1 MPNLPSYTLYA
12 RLLSLS
18 FGRVITAMF
27 LSLVGYIYSKQPL
40 FVAIRARR
48 PLSHY
53 SDMAPKS
60 RVVSSS
66 SSTTPPTRPPE
77 SDIEILYNTAV
88 QSFVRRDH
96 GKTQAALARLLKH
109 VEGLEVN
116 QRAWYDVEVECS
128 KEEEEGTEWR
138 IKILKLVISANASLY
153 SDPPSN
159 VGTIPSDLAA
169 LLPPSSPDLML
180 GHIQSICTDTLSD
193 TDLLPPAIISTLLLA
208 SLKLKPS
215 PRALDFAHNLA
226 ESWIAGLPDALI
238 HSISTNKVS
247 AQSPQAKK
255 RIEGCR
261 EGYLKV
267 IELFVGEVLAR
278 EGDFEMAR
286 ALLDGEEVMS
296 SKRKEDLYRHLRS
309 TETRLANSSS
319 PSNSGILPPQS
330 PSSSLLLPSATPTG
344 SGQSSRS
351 RSRSST
357 TSSSSSERTA
367 RPNANGINKSVGK
380 NTHLDIPKNKGKE
393 KESETVSVD
402 SNSTFHFPDKI
413 YINPSNPKSPTPPA
427 RRPLAQVQYNLA
439 SLLALIPTSIRKRL
453 SYPILSV
460 ILPVPIITIFL
471 LVWYIRRRTRQLR
484 SVVGTASQVAVAVST
499 AGSVQERLQRAR
511 VLGMRAWTKH
521 WLYWWW
527 KKILGVWEMGT
538 TITYV

>member
-1 MPNLPSYTLYA
+1 
-12 RLLSLS
+12 
-18 FGRVITAMF
+18 
-27 LSLVGYIYSKQPL
+27 
-40 FVAIRARR
+40 
-48 PLSHY
+48 
-53 SDMAPKS
+53 MAPKS

-109 VEGLEVN
+109 VEGLESGN
-116 QRAWYDVEVECS
+116 RAWYDLEGECS
-128 KEEEEGTEWR
+128 KEEEEGNEWR

-193 TDLLPPAIISTLLLA
+193 NELLPPAIISTLLLA

-238 HSISTNKVS
+238 RSISTNKVS
-247 AQSPQAKK
+247 TQSPQIKK

-267 IELFVGEVLAR
+267 VELFVGEVLAR

-319 PSNSGILPPQS
+319 PSSSGILLLNHLPPHFYFHQ
-330 PSSSLLLPSATPTG
+330 LLQP
-344 SGQSSRS
+344 
-351 RSRSST
+351 
-357 TSSSSSERTA
+357 A
-367 RPNANGINKSVGK
+367 RVGLHAQGHRQPVRARANAQLDQMLMVSINQSVGI
-380 NTHLDIPKNKGKE
+380 HISIYPRPKAKRKR
-393 KESETVSVD
+393 
-402 SNSTFHFPDKI
+402 
-413 YINPSNPKSPTPPA
+413 KSP
-427 RRPLAQVQYNLA
+427 RQ
-439 SLLALIPTSIRKRL
+439 
-453 SYPILSV
+453 SV
-460 ILPVPIITIFL
+460 
-471 LVWYIRRRTRQLR
+471 
-484 SVVGTASQVAVAVST
+484 
-499 AGSVQERLQRAR
+499 
-511 VLGMRAWTKH
+511 
-521 WLYWWW
+521 
-527 KKILGVWEMGT
+527 
-538 TITYV
+538 

>member
-1 MPNLPSYTLYA
+1 
-12 RLLSLS
+12 
-18 FGRVITAMF
+18 
-27 LSLVGYIYSKQPL
+27 
-40 FVAIRARR
+40 
-48 PLSHY
+48 
-53 SDMAPKS
+53 MAPKS

-109 VEGLEVN
+109 VEGLESSN
-116 QRAWYDVEVECS
+116 RAWYDLEKDCS
-128 KEEEEGTEWR
+128 KEEEEGNEWR

-193 TDLLPPAIISTLLLA
+193 TDLPPPAIISTLLLA

-238 HSISTNKVS
+238 HSISTNKVL

-330 PSSSLLLPSATPTG
+330 PSSSLLLPSATPNG
-344 SGQSSRS
+344 SSRSS

-367 RPNANGINKSVGK
+367 RPNANGINKPVGK
-380 NTHLDIPKNKGKE
+380 NTHLDVPKSKGKE
-393 KESETVSVD
+393 KQKESEAASVD

-413 YINPSNPKSPTPPA
+413 YINPSNSKSPTPPS
-427 RRPLAQVQYNLA
+427 RRPLAQVQQNFA
-439 SLLALIPTSIRKRL
+439 SLLALIPPSLRKRL
-453 SYPILSV
+453 SYPILGI

-471 LVWYIRRRTRQLR
+471 LVLYIRRRTRQLR

-511 VLGMRAWTKH
+511 VLGMRAWTRH